1 MTSTLRVRPTAN
13 FAVAMIVVVGL
24 TVALT
29 SCSHP
34 RERKVSQKAA
44 RHVVAEPALGQAYR
58 VDEVRERQTPL
69 NVVTAPGKIE
79 ANANRISRVML
90 PVPGRIVQ
98 VQVKF
103 GDAVQEKQ
111 AIAIL
116 ESPEADAAVATEL
129 QAEAALHQAR
139 ASLSKAEADLERL
152 RDLFANKAI
161 PRKQLLEAENQQKQ
175 AEGSVRQ
182 SEALLGQSRRRLE
195 LLELQKGQFGQKLVV
210 RAPITGKVL
219 EVSVAPGEYRN
230 DPNNSLMT
238 IADLSSVWVTADVP
252 ESSIRF
258 VQRGERVEIELTA
271 YPGERFPG
279 RVTQIADLVDPQTRT
294 VKVRAELQNP
304 GGRLRPEMFGQ
315 IRHMDSMERLP
326 WVPLGAVVQL
336 NGKSVVF
343 VEAGPGSYQQR
354 EVSVE
359 EPVGE
364 YLPVSAGLKA
374 GERVVVDG
382 ALLLKRN

>member
-1 MTSTLRVRPTAN
+1 
-13 FAVAMIVVVGL
+13 MIVVVGL